1 MTLTTEFIESVTL
14 AAERLPGS
22 RMIPWPVKGNLGGLV
37 TFASFAEW
45 RDLVLSF
52 RLRLGVPR
60 NMADGFDR
68 AIKLY
73 LLAWLDFDV
82 VTAGELAALAALEH
96 VLRDCYL
103 GELRERHTRRVVAKA
118 ALENRDPTA
127 KEAFKPETVKFS
139 VLLNHMVVGDG
150 LTDDQLPCVRRYGG
164 SIVARLQLDS
174 DVRPS
179 LADIRNV
186 RGHGNPFG
194 SGYQSGLLEAVRDLI
209 EYAYR
214 ERIGAATSV
223 LSHQTYAPELSS
235 GFNGSGSMPQF

>member
-1 MTLTTEFIESVTL
+1 VALTTEFLDAVAA

-22 RMIPWPVKGNLGGLV
+22 RTIPWPVKGNLAGLV

-45 RDLVLSF
+45 REVLLSF
-52 RLRLGVPR
+52 RLRPSVPR
-60 NMADGFDR
+60 NMADGFDL

-73 LLAWLDFDV
+73 LLAWFDFDL

-103 GELRERHTRRVVAKA
+103 GELRERHTRKVVAKA
-118 ALENRDPTA
+118 AREKRDPTA
-127 KEAFKPETVKFS
+127 KEAFKPESIKLA
-139 VLLNHMVVGDG
+139 VLLNHMVESDG

-164 SIVARLQLDS
+164 SIVGRLKLNS
-174 DVRPS
+174 GAKPS

-194 SGYQSGLLEAVRDLI
+194 SGYQSGLLEAVHNLI

-214 ERIGAATSV
+214 ERISAA
-223 LSHQTYAPELSS
+223 A
-235 GFNGSGSMPQF
+235 